1 MKYIIGI
8 ISAICGGALLEFAGA
23 VIGFALGFLFGVVLE
38 LKRHLAQLQKRVN
51 DLNRLLKELTVKTP
65 APSAAKSAKVP
76 TASPSAEKPVQQ
88 LQTVP
93 RKQAPEKPTVAP
105 GKRAISDI
113 AGKETAV
120 SPEPL
125 VFDYEYALETLTSP
139 AKSKTASDHSEK
151 EPAYEFVNRLKEI
164 IIGDNLLVRIGLLV
178 LFCGVA
184 FLLKFAAEHNM
195 LPIEIRLIGAGLGGL
210 LMLAIGWRLRH
221 RRRNY
226 ALMIQ
231 GGGIGV
237 LYFTL
242 FAAAKMYTLAPVGL
256 ALALMTA
263 IVVLAGVLAVLQ
275 DAHVL
280 AQFGSIGGFMAPVL
294 MSTGGGSH
302 IMLFS
307 YYALLNAG
315 ILGVAWFRSWRV
327 LNLIGFVFTFSI
339 GATWGYHY
347 YTPAFFAST
356 EPFLILFFA
365 FYAAI
370 AVLFAFRQPP
380 DLKGYIDGTLVFGL
394 PLIFFSLQYALV
406 RDFEYGLAYSAL
418 GAAAFYIILATVLW
432 KKQADGLHLL
442 TEAFLSLGVVF
453 GSLAIPL
460 ALEGRWT
467 TAVWALEGFALIW
480 IGVRQSRCLARN
492 FGLLLQFGA
501 GIAFLSNA
509 YKIQS
514 DIPIAN
520 SIFLGCLILSLAG
533 LSAARY
539 LELHAERLR
548 KWEKQFYIPIF
559 IWGLL
564 WWLGGGLN
572 EIEEFL
578 LRKNEIHANLLFIAV
593 SALTMGWLACKLN
606 WRAMRWPPLILLP
619 AMIMTALDCFGRKA
633 MEHPFTRWGIVPWV
647 TAFTIWYFLMRV
659 FETLWREHLIH
670 ILHLVTLWL
679 AVLILTWEIAW
690 TVDQVIKG
698 AKVWYFVV
706 WSIVPG
712 IVIVIMLSW
721 GKRIRWPVRKYY
733 EWYAGPGAAIL
744 VLFIWMQSFVSTF
757 TTGDPRPLPY
767 LPVLNPLDMVQL
779 FIFLVIIAW
788 IKHIRTVNP
797 PLISKLPDRTF
808 IYALVLI
815 IFLWLNAVV
824 ARTVHFWGD
833 TPFTWHYMHA
843 SVLFQAAISIVWS
856 LTAFG
861 IMGFATRKGLREVWF
876 VGATL
881 LGLEVLK
888 LFIVDLSGIGT
899 ISRIVSFLAV
909 GVLILII
916 GYFSPLPPRRY
927 EDS

>member
-1 MKYIIGI
+1 MRYIIAI
-8 ISAICGGALLEFAGA
+8 IGSISGAILFEFAGA
-23 VIGFALGFLFGVVLE
+23 VIGFALGFLFGFAWE
-38 LKRHLAQLQKRVN
+38 LKRHLVKLQRRV
-51 DLNRLLKELTVKTP
+51 DVLSRQLKEPTAETSAPSPATPEKNETALTP
-65 APSAAKSAKVP
+65 AEELIRSSQTARQTSPQP
-76 TASPSAEKPVQQ
+76 TAEPSERPI
-88 LQTVP
+88 T
-93 RKQAPEKPTVAP
+93 
-105 GKRAISDI
+105 DI
-113 AGKETAV
+113 AKEVTAPT
-120 SPEPL
+120 PEPL
-125 VFDYEYALETLTSP
+125 VFDYEYDTEPPTSSE
-139 AKSKTASDHSEK
+139 KIKTASEYSEK
-151 EPAYEFVNRLKEI
+151 NTPSEFINRLKEI
-164 IIGDNLLVRIGLLV
+164 IIGDNLLVRIGLIV

-195 LPIEIRLIGAGLGGL
+195 LPIEIRLMGAGLGGL
-210 LMLAIGWRLRH
+210 LMLAIGWRLRL

-231 GGGIGV
+231 GGGVGV

-256 ALALMTA
+256 AFALMIA
-263 IVVLAGVLAVLQ
+263 IVVLAGILAVLQ

-280 AQFGSIGGFMAPVL
+280 AQFGSAGGFMAPVL

-315 ILGVAWFRSWRV
+315 ILGIAWFRSWRA
-327 LNLIGFVFTFSI
+327 LNLIGFVFTFGI
-339 GATWGYHY
+339 GASWGYHY

-356 EPFLILFFA
+356 EPFLILFFI
-365 FYAAI
+365 FYTAI
-370 AVLFAFRQPP
+370 AVLFAFRQTP

-406 RDFEYGLAYSAL
+406 RDFKYGLAYSAL

-432 KKQADGLHLL
+432 KKQADGLRLL

-467 TAVWALEGFALIW
+467 AAVWALEGFALIW

-492 FGLLLQFGA
+492 FGLLLQLGA
-501 GIAFLSNA
+501 GIAFLSTA
-509 YKIQS
+509 YKIQTH
-514 DIPIAN
+514 IPIAN
-520 SIFLGCLILSLAG
+520 SIFLGCLIISLAG

-539 LELHAERLR
+539 LELHSDRLR

-564 WWLGGGLN
+564 WWLGGGLR
-572 EIEEFL
+572 EIEEFM

-593 SALTMGWLACKLN
+593 SVLTMGWLARKLN

-619 AMIMTALDCFGRKA
+619 TMIITALTCFDRKSI
-633 MEHPFTRWGIVPWV
+633 EHPFTHWGAIPWV
-647 TAFTIWYFLMRV
+647 TAFTIWYYQMRC
-659 FETLWREHLIH
+659 FETLWWKRLIL
-670 ILHLVTLWL
+670 ILHLVSLWL
-679 AVLILTWEIAW
+679 AVLILTWELAW
-690 TVDQVIKG
+690 AVDQVVKD
-698 AKVWYFVV
+698 ARVWYFVV
-706 WSIVPG
+706 WSIAPG
-712 IVIVIMLSW
+712 VVIFALIKW
-721 GKRIRWPVRKYY
+721 GKRIRWPFRKYY
-733 EWYAGPGAAIL
+733 KWYAGLGAAIL
-744 VLFIWMQSFVSTF
+744 VLFIGIQSFVSTF
-757 TTGDPRPLPY
+757 TTGEPRPLPY
-767 LPVLNPLDMVQL
+767 FPVLNPLDMVQL

-788 IKHIRTVNP
+788 IKHIRMLNP

-833 TPFTWHYMHA
+833 TPFTGRYMHA
-843 SVLFQAAISIVWS
+843 SILFQAAISIVWS

-861 IMGFATRKGLREVWF
+861 VMGFATRKGMREVWF

-899 ISRIVSFLAV
+899 ISRIVSFLGV

-916 GYFSPLPPRRY
+916 GYFSPLPPRRH

>member
-1 MKYIIGI
+1 MKYIIGT
-8 ISAICGGALLEFAGA
+8 ISAIIGGILLEFAGV
-23 VIGFALGFLFGVVLE
+23 VIGFALGFLFGVVWE
-38 LKRHLAQLQKRVN
+38 LKRNLAQLQKRVD
-51 DLNRLLKELTVKTP
+51 DLKYQVKKLTVETP
-65 APSAAKSAKVP
+65 APSVVKPEKTSTVSSP
-76 TASPSAEKPVQQ
+76 TEESVQP

-93 RKQAPEKPTVAP
+93 
-105 GKRAISDI
+105 DI
-113 AGKETAV
+113 VTEETTPP
-120 SPEPL
+120 PEPL
-125 VFDYEYALETLTSP
+125 VFEYEYAAEPLASP
-139 AKSKTASDHSEK
+139 AKSKTASDSSEK
-151 EPAYEFVNRLKEI
+151 NTASEFIHRLKEI
-164 IIGDNLLVRIGLLV
+164 IIGDNVLVRIGLLV

-195 LPIEIRLIGAGLGGL
+195 LPIEIRLIGSGLGGL
-210 LMLAIGWRLRH
+210 FMLAMGWRLRN

-256 ALALMTA
+256 ALALMVA
-263 IVVLAGVLAVLQ
+263 MVVLTAVLAVLQ
-275 DAHVL
+275 DASAL
-280 AQFGSIGGFMAPVL
+280 AQFGSAGGFMAPVL

-307 YYALLNAG
+307 YYALLNVG
-315 ILGVAWFRSWRV
+315 ILGVAWFRSWRA

-339 GATWGYHY
+339 GASWGYNY

-356 EPFLILFFA
+356 EPFLILFFV

-370 AVLFAFRQPP
+370 AVLFAFRQAP

-418 GAAAFYIILATVLW
+418 GAAAFYIVMATVLW
-432 KKQADGLHLL
+432 KKQTDGLRLL

-467 TAVWALEGFALIW
+467 AAVWALEGFALIW

-501 GIAFLSNA
+501 GIAFLSNVH
-509 YKIQS
+509 KIQPH
-514 DIPIAN
+514 IPIAN
-520 SIFLGCLILSLAG
+520 SIFLGCLIISSAG

-539 LELHAERLR
+539 LELHADRLR
-548 KWEKQFYIPIF
+548 KWEKYFYIPIF

-578 LRKNEIHANLLFIAV
+578 TRKNEIHANLLFIAV
-593 SALTMGWLACKLN
+593 SALTMGLLARKLN

-619 AMIMTALDCFGRKA
+619 AMMMTAFASYARSSIK
-633 MEHPFTRWGIVPWV
+633 HPFTRWGAVPWM
-647 TAFTIWYFLMRV
+647 TAFTVWYYLLHR
-659 FETLWREHLIH
+659 FETLWHERLIL
-670 ILHLVTLWL
+670 ILHQAALWL
-679 AVLILTWEIAW
+679 AVLILTWEFAW
-690 TVDQVIKG
+690 AVDQVIKG
-698 AKVWYFVV
+698 AEV
-706 WSIVPG
+706 WSFAVWSTVPG
-712 IVIVIMLSW
+712 LVILALIIK
-721 GKRIRWPVRKYY
+721 GERIRWPFGKYY
-733 EWYAGPGAAIL
+733 EWYAGTGAAML
-744 VLFIWMQSFVSTF
+744 VLFIGIQSFVSTF
-757 TTGDPRPLPY
+757 KSGNPHPLPY
-767 LPVLNPLDMVQL
+767 IPLLNPLDMVQL
-779 FIFLVIIAW
+779 FIFLVISVW
-788 IKHIRTVNP
+788 IKYIRAAKP
-797 PLISKLPDRTF
+797 PLIVKLPNRMF

-815 IFLWLNAVV
+815 IFIFINAAVS
-824 ARTVHFWGD
+824 RTVHFWGD
-833 TPFTWHYMHA
+833 TPFTARSMFA

-861 IMGFATRKGLREVWF
+861 VMGFATRQGKREVWF
-876 VGATL
+876 VGAAL

-927 EDS
+927 EDSS